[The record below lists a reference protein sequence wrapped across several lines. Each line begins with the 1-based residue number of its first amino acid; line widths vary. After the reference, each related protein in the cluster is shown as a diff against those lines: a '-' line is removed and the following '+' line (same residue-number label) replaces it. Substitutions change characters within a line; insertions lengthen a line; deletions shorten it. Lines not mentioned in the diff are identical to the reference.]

1 MFVPLAVAQP
11 KIFAKKGDDP
21 KPRKRVK
28 LFPKDVRQAIQHAQL
43 VCFGY
48 EETPSC
54 RVAWDRVEEL
64 SRALARQREKEL
76 IDKTLEEMCLEDPDS
91 CKEFDV

>member
-11 KIFAKKGDDP
+11 KIFAKKGGDP
-21 KPRKRVK
+21 KPHKRVK
-28 LFPKDVRQAIQHAQL
+28 LSPKDVRQAIQHAQL

-48 EETPSC
+48 ENTPSC

-64 SRALARQREKEL
+64 SSALARQREAEL
-76 IDKTLEEMCLEDPDS
+76 IARTLEEMCLEDPAA

>member
-1 MFVPLAVAQP
+1 MFLPLAVARPQ
-11 KIFAKKGDDP
+11 IFAKKGSDP

-28 LFPKDVRQAIQHAQL
+28 LYPKDIRQAIQHAQL

-48 EETPSC
+48 EDTPSC

-64 SRALARQREKEL
+64 STALARQREADL
-76 IDKTLEEMCLEDPDS
+76 VAKTLEEMCLEDPDA